1 MRWGNGTPD
10 LRDRFIVG
18 VGNNYVAG
26 TTSGEATHVLSV
38 AELPNH
44 NHTFARTS
52 HTHTLN
58 LSGLTCSSAGEHN
71 HTTYIPKSNNRVTR
85 MTSVESSNT
94 GSSSSITGDTDS
106 AGAHTHTITGNG
118 TLDAAI
124 AGDTMAILVLV
135 GRMRTVLLT
144 MLCAL
149 L

>member
-26 TTSGEATHVLSV
+26 TTGGEATHVLSV

-58 LSGLTCSSAGEHN
+58 LSCLTCSSAGEHN
-71 HTTYIPKSNNRVTR
+71 HTTYIPKSSNRVTR

-94 GSSSSITGDTDS
+94 GSSSIIGDTDS
-106 AGAHTHTITGNG
+106 AGARTHTITGNG
-118 TLDAAI
+118 TLDASI
-124 AGDTMAILVLV
+124 AGGTMAILVLV

-144 MLCAL
+144 MHYAL
-149 L
+149 